1 MVQAPS
7 NRVQRSVPALLGP
20 LPSSVGE
27 VALRPLHR
35 SDGAAWRDI
44 RTRDERFLRPWDPTS
59 SRSWAERHTRTEW
72 RRHRLQLRA
81 AILRGEALAFAIVV
95 NDAFAGQVTFGGIQR
110 GALRSGWVGYW
121 VDSALHS
128 KGVATVALALA
139 VDHAFGAGGLHR
151 VEATIAPENAASRKV
166 VGHLR
171 FREEG
176 ILRRY
181 LDIDGGWKDH
191 LLFAL
196 TSDEV
201 PGGLASM
208 LPGLRH

>member
-1 MVQAPS
+1 MVQPPS
-7 NRVQRSVPALLGP
+7 NGVQRSVPPLLGP
-20 LPSSVGE
+20 LPSKAGE

-35 SDGAAWRDI
+35 SDGAAWRAI
-44 RTRDERFLRPWDPTS
+44 RTRDESFLRPWDPTS
-59 SRSWAERHTRTEW
+59 SRTWAERHSRTEW
-72 RRHRLQLRA
+72 RRHRLQLRTA
-81 AILRGEALAFAIVV
+81 VLRGEALAFAIVV
-95 NDAFAGQVTFGGIQR
+95 DDAFAGQVTFGGIQR

-121 VDSALHS
+121 VDSGLHS
-128 KGVATVALALA
+128 KGVATIALALA
-139 VDHAFGAGGLHR
+139 VDYAFGGGGLHR

-176 ILRRY
+176 MLQRY
-181 LDIDGGWKDH
+181 LEIDGGWKDH

-201 PGGLASM
+201 RGGLVS
-208 LPGLRH
+208 LLRGPRR